1 MSAQVRRVLTTA
13 RTLGIR
19 LEFTLTRLPPALRTP
34 ATWLEYKG
42 RSVQVRSDGTCV
54 PVRRSRWTLGRWAP
68 SWAPKRAPSWARGHV
83 EDACTPSDVQLAQP
97 PPRLLSALLLP
108 YPAPLLEGDGA
119 ELHCSS

>member
-68 SWAPKRAPSWARGHV
+68 SWAPKRAPFWARGRV
-83 EDACTPSDVQLAQP
+83 EDACTPSEAQLAQP